1 MITTPTKTWF
11 TAIAILYTNALFGQF
26 NTGGIPTDRWGQ
38 TDDPGG
44 LINDIRRGGMG
55 NFTNFGTAPGAAFHI
70 NENYLTD
77 LTPNAINYYLPGEV
91 FRTTGPAANVNAWR
105 MFTGAG
111 NGTERFSITV
121 PANSNNTVL
130 QTQQANSRMLF
141 NTNGAINRMLI
152 VDGSI
157 APTAGR
163 IAMGNNLPNNFAPQ
177 ARLHLHQTD
186 LVNTIRFTTDNMLGG
201 NGFEIGYD
209 ASSNVQNQQY
219 AEIHNRENT
228 AIKFFT
234 NGNTQRMHINQSR
247 QSAINGYTVSTAGYV
262 GVGGNGMNIWGS
274 NTAIGVGPFSLLHL
288 NDATGNLAAE
298 ERGYRPWMK
307 TGLSFTSNKD
317 FSYIGY
323 RAFTS
328 DNTAN
333 GNMVLNRNELNIV
346 WSNNQVSGLQDS
358 DDMCFRFTNRVD
370 VPGAQP
376 NTINTTDLTSPHDL
390 DGLHIARFTAL
401 GNMGL
406 GPTFG
411 EDHPIYVK
419 PQSLLHMSRNDSL
432 DTWLQITN
440 QFGTGQTAADGLR
453 MGITTSGTAHIRQQE
468 DLPLI
473 FYTGSIE
480 DARIIPSSASTLPG
494 NHGMMGIGNWTTP
507 FNIANPMD
515 AKLDIDGDLRIR
527 TVTEDTTLL
536 QVLVIDSTD
545 HNRVHWRS
553 ISTFP
558 GGSFGTCLAP
568 TVFNGNSGAANL
580 NNTDNFHFLGN
591 NSGSLTVDNVM
602 IGATSCVT
610 PSAKLHVLQN
620 ANAPSSIGILA
631 ENNDVSSTTNP
642 TVGIKSILPT
652 DPTCSGIAAWLEAPS
667 ANMAV
672 CQPYALFV
680 PHNGGRISINYPYN
694 DPAAIPWM
702 LALNGA
708 ANSPVGWFNL
718 SDQAFKTKL
727 DTISNP
733 LEKIKNING
742 VYFEFDTLNYPNYH
756 FPSGKQ
762 IGFIAQNVDTILP
775 EAVSDNGGPLSM
787 DYAKITPLL
796 LEAVKSLTKKVETL
810 ETQLN
815 QCCQNN
821 NYQNNG
827 VNNNHPQ
834 NNELGNTIKV
844 ELSHGDAI
852 VLE

>member
-1 MITTPTKTWF
+1 MKYEVFTNSLKIRFIVSKKIKKIIIGCLISLPMLSNAQFNTLGTIGRTDVFPSTIAGIGIGNFPTVPSLQARLHVNNFLLGAPNGPLNGFLFRTDGSNTVANSWSIYTGANNNNLTEKFRLFVPTNSVNTVLQATQGGSRF
-11 TAIAILYTNALFGQF
+11 TF
-26 NTGGIPTDRWGQ
+26 NTGGAFSRMHITQDILNRARVGIGELNNPLTYLHIGLDAFPGSGFRPWMNKGVLMYGSPTGEIPT
-38 TDDPGG
+38 
-44 LINDIRRGGMG
+44 MG
-55 NFTNFGTAPGAAFHI
+55 
-70 NENYLTD
+70 
-77 LTPNAINYYLPGEV
+77 
-91 FRTTGPAANVNAWR
+91 
-105 MFTGAG
+105 
-111 NGTERFSITV
+111 
-121 PANSNNTVL
+121 
-130 QTQQANSRMLF
+130 
-141 NTNGAINRMLI
+141 
-152 VDGSI
+152 
-157 APTAGR
+157 
-163 IAMGNNLPNNFAPQ
+163 
-177 ARLHLHQTD
+177 
-186 LVNTIRFTTDNMLGG
+186 TDNM
-201 NGFEIGYD
+201 
-209 ASSNVQNQQY
+209 
-219 AEIHNRENT
+219 
-228 AIKFFT
+228 
-234 NGNTQRMHINQSR
+234 
-247 QSAINGYTVSTAGYV
+247 
-262 GVGGNGMNIWGS
+262 
-274 NTAIGVGPFSLLHL
+274 
-288 NDATGNLAAE
+288 
-298 ERGYRPWMK
+298 
-307 TGLSFTSNKD
+307 
-317 FSYIGY
+317 YIGL
-323 RAFTS
+323 REVAP
-328 DNTAN
+328 DNTESVIN
-333 GNMVLNRNELNIV
+333 WGNNPVQTNIPDRLV
-346 WSNNQVSGLQDS
+346 
-358 DDMCFRFTNRVD
+358 FRFTAAQNIGIPASGLLGVETARMISDGTIIGTVGTRFGIGGDANFANPYSNGVD
-370 VPGAQP
+370 PG
-376 NTINTTDLTSPHDL
+376 NTVEINSPAVTPGPLNTGLRFTDL
-390 DGLHIARFTAL
+390 
-401 GNMGL
+401 N
-406 GPTFG
+406 
-411 EDHPIYVK
+411 
-419 PQSLLHMSRNDSL
+419 
-432 DTWLQITN
+432 
-440 QFGTGQTAADGLR
+440 
-453 MGITTSGTAHIRQQE
+453 
-468 DLPLI
+468 
-473 FYTGSIE
+473 
-480 DARIIPSSASTLPG
+480 SSV
-494 NHGMMGIGNWTTP
+494 TP
-507 FNIANPMD
+507 IANPGSGILSVN
-515 AKLDIDGDLRIR
+515 AIGD
-527 TVTEDTTLL
+527 
-536 QVLVIDSTD
+536 VIYVEST
-545 HNRVHWRS
+545 
-553 ISTFP
+553 P
-558 GGSFGTCLAP
+558 GGGGLGTCISP
-568 TVFNGNSGAANL
+568 TTFGGSGGAIHL
-580 NNTDNFHFLGN
+580 SNTDNFHFLGN

-602 IGATSCVT
+602 IGATSCIT